1 MEHNELGDL
10 KGGIGS
16 FELLKT
22 ESGKREG
29 WANLFSARCVV
40 LV

>member
-22 ESGKREG
+22 ESGKRRG
-29 WANLFSARCVV
+29 LG
-40 LV
+40 